1 MVDGGFELH
10 EESRFAKVA
19 KLDRRR
25 FLLSA
30 SATGV
35 AALLAACSG
44 EDSPTLAQSADG
56 ATEVST
62 GGTVGTAASD
72 GDAPALR
79 VGSDPTTSTDG
90 STAPSLDSTDTSA
103 SSSTSGASN
112 TTDST
117 AATQTTQT
125 TASQTTQTTQASQS
139 TTTTQGTTATTDKQ
153 TTTTAGSGSALPAGA
168 SMTVAFTYQQQS
180 GGKDV
185 PPYVA
190 VWIEDGSGNLLQTV
204 SLWYQQYGRGEQWL
218 PDLRRWY
225 NVDQQRMANGGSNN
239 IGAISG
245 ATRSPGSFQVRW
257 DGKTNGTTAPAGS
270 FFVCIESARERGPYS
285 LIRQSVNL
293 NGSAMQQGLSS
304 DGELVNASV
313 SVG

>member
-10 EESRFAKVA
+10 EQSRYAKVA

-30 SATGV
+30 SASGM
-35 AALLAACSG
+35 AALFAACSG
-44 EDSPTLAQSADG
+44 QDQPTLGLSVDG

-62 GGTVGTAASD
+62 GGTTGTAASD
-72 GDAPALR
+72 AGAPALR
-79 VGSDPTTSTDG
+79 VGNDPTTSADG
-90 STAPSLDSTDTSA
+90 STATSLNSTDSSG
-103 SSSTSGASN
+103 SSSTSDTTN
-112 TTDST
+112 TTAGQSTETT
-117 AATQTTQT
+117 AAQSTQTTQT
-125 TASQTTQTTQASQS
+125 TQTSTTQATTS
-139 TTTTQGTTATTDKQ
+139 TTQQ
-153 TTTTAGSGSALPAGA
+153 NTTTSGSGSALPAGA

-185 PPYVA
+185 PPYIA
-190 VWIEDGSGNLLQTV
+190 VWVEDGSGNLLQTV
-204 SLWYQQYGRGEQWL
+204 SLWYQQYGRGERWL

-225 NVDQQRMANGGSNN
+225 NVDQQRMAAGGSNN
-239 IGAISG
+239 IAAISG

-257 DGKTNGTTAPAGS
+257 DGNANGAKVPAGT
-270 FFVCIESARERGPYS
+270 FFVCVESARERGPYS